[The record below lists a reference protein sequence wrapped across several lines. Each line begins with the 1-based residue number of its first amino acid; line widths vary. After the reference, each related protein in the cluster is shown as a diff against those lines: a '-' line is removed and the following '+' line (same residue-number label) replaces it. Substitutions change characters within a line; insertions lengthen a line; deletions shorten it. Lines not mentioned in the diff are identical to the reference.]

1 MKCINQVVTSPSSY
15 KSNLFDR
22 WVWRKVKTFT
32 SKYCKAR
39 SAMHHFKDQYYY
51 LKSIRWILNNTL
63 ADITTGTSI
72 IRNDFHPDKEGVTI
86 QDLEKWSEYKLNRLA
101 DETRTHQLADY

>member
-1 MKCINQVVTSPSSY
+1 
-15 KSNLFDR
+15 
-22 WVWRKVKTFT
+22 
-32 SKYCKAR
+32 
-39 SAMHHFKDQYYY
+39 MHHFKDQYYY